1 MTIEHELS
9 RIATALESIAAN
21 GGSAPVTAATA
32 PAQTRGRKAKGETNG
47 VADPAPTPAP
57 VSPVVEEEDPF
68 STTPPA
74 APAAPVVTLTLDNV
88 RTALVAAQKRLGSP
102 EKARGI
108 LKTVGGVDSLA
119 GLPADKW
126 AAVIAAAN
134 AAGA

>member
-68 STTPPA
+68 STTAPA
-74 APAAPVVTLTLDNV
+74 APAAPALTLDHV
-88 RTALVAAQKRLGSP
+88 RTSLIAAGKRLNSP

-108 LKTVGGVDSLA
+108 LKTHGGVDALA
-119 GLPADKW
+119 GLPEAKW
-126 AAVIAAAN
+126 ATVKAAAD
-134 AAGA
+134 AAGV